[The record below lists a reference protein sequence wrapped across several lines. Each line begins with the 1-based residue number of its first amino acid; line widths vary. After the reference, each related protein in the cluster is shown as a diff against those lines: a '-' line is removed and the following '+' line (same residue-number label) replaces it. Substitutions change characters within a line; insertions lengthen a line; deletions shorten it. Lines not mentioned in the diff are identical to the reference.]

1 VDALWLAL
9 AFLLGLVFRHLG
21 LPALIGYLM
30 AGFVLNGLGQQGN
43 TLLDHIAHAGIL
55 LLLFSVGLKLRL
67 KSLARPDV
75 WGGGLLHLTISGIGL
90 GLGFLAVVALP
101 AWQAWVLATT
111 LGFSSTVLAAKVLEE
126 KAEVRAFHG
135 RLAIG
140 ILIIQDLAALALM
153 AFAGAAAPSPWAL
166 LVLGL
171 PLLRPL
177 IMKMLDWSGHDEL
190 LVLYGLA
197 LALVVGGLGFEH
209 LGLSS
214 ELGALLLGVLLVGHP
229 KAMEL
234 SRAVWGL
241 KEVLLVGFF
250 LQIGLMGLPSLAAFG
265 GAVLLA
271 LLLPLKAVLFFF
283 ILIGF
288 RLRARTAFLSALAL
302 TSYSEFS
309 LIVVQ
314 FMVNQG
320 QLDASWLV
328 LLAVAVAL
336 SFFIAAP
343 LNGFAHALYER
354 LEDRLTRF
362 ERPERH
368 PDEQPVSLGRTQILI
383 IGMGHAGTAAYDFL
397 KKRQTVP
404 DHPYKV
410 LMVSGI
416 DSDLVKVERH
426 IHEGRRVVYADAE
439 DPGFWHRLHLDGI
452 KAVILAMPDPEA
464 KRIATTQLRRRGFE
478 GLIGAVSSYP
488 DEEKTLKAAGAD
500 MTFLAFNEVGV
511 GLAEHVW
518 EALEKRRPVGGVL
531 EKRSVRPVQRVND

>member
-1 VDALWLAL
+1 MDALWLAL

-21 LPALIGYLM
+21 LPALIGYLV
-30 AGFVLNGLGQQGN
+30 AGFVLNALGQHGN
-43 TLLDHIAHAGIL
+43 ALLHHIAHAGIL

-75 WGGGLLHLTISGIGL
+75 WGGGLLHLTISGILL

-101 AWQAWVLATT
+101 AWQALLLATT
-111 LGFSSTVLAAKVLEE
+111 LGFSSTVLAAKALEE
-126 KAEVRAFHG
+126 KAELRAFHG

-153 AFAGAAAPSPWAL
+153 AFAGAAAPTPWAF

-177 IMKMLDWSGHDEL
+177 VMKMLDWSGHDEL

-234 SRAVWGL
+234 SRAVWSL

-250 LQIGLMGLPSLAAFG
+250 LEIGLMGWPSLGALG
-265 GAVLLA
+265 GAVALA

-283 ILIGF
+283 ILIAF
-288 RLRARTAFLSALAL
+288 RLRARTAFLTALAL
-302 TSYSEFS
+302 TSYSEFT

-314 FMVNQG
+314 FMVNNG

-328 LLAVAVAL
+328 MLAIAVAL
-336 SFFIAAP
+336 SFFLAAP
-343 LNGFAHALYER
+343 LNRFAHVLYER
-354 LEDRLTRF
+354 LEDRLARF
-362 ERPERH
+362 ERPEHH
-368 PDEQPVSLGRTQILI
+368 PDEQPVSLGSTQILI

-397 KKRQTVP
+397 KKRQSVP
-404 DHPYKV
+404 EHPHKV
-410 LMVSGI
+410 RMVSGI

-464 KRIATTQLRRRGFE
+464 KRIATRQLRRRGFQ
-478 GLIGAVSSYP
+478 GLIGAVSNYP
-488 DEEKTLKAAGAD
+488 EEEKALKAAGAD

-518 EALEKRRPVGGVL
+518 EALHKRAGQRPEGAAV
-531 EKRSVRPVQRVND
+531 